1 MYQGFFMR
9 INQHYNT
16 YKDPLMFRVL
26 VQVIGL
32 FELYSYYKKFRE
44 KQKEEE
50 DQRNDER
57 NKRKS

>member
-1 MYQGFFMR
+1 
-9 INQHYNT
+9 
-16 YKDPLMFRVL
+16 MFRVL

-32 FELYSYYKKFRE
+32 FELYSYYKKLRE
-44 KQKEEE
+44 TQKEEE

>member
-1 MYQGFFMR
+1 MR

>member
-1 MYQGFFMR
+1 
-9 INQHYNT
+9 
-16 YKDPLMFRVL
+16 MFRVL